1 MEDDFIQRINLLAHD
16 NCNVTVIMFIK
27 LHKLSGAR
35 IGDLLRIG
43 RNDITNEL
51 YVRIRQ
57 SKGSMPLIVK
67 LCEDFEFWN
76 NYKKGMY
83 DDIACFNSNYFYRL
97 YRRYGFTFSNG
108 SNRNVS
114 VTHSFRKQLARELYV
129 ATGDII
135 SSQSALGHKSSR
147 STEYYLN
154 GLIESQAQSNS
165 ILNPVSGQIGNIVLS
180 RRKNYTVIRLIK

>member
-1 MEDDFIQRINLLAHD
+1 MDGEFTQRINLLARD

-35 IGDLLRIG
+35 ISDLLRVG
-43 RNDITNEL
+43 RGDITNDL

-67 LCEDFEFWN
+67 LYEDFEFWN

-83 DDIACFNSNYFYRL
+83 IDISCFNSNYFYRL
-97 YRRYGFTFSNG
+97 YRRYGFTFNNG
-108 SNRNVS
+108 SNKNVS
-114 VTHSFRKQLARELYV
+114 VTHSFRKELAREMYI
-129 ATGDII
+129 ATGDIA

-154 GLIESQAQSNS
+154 GLLSNQAESKS
-165 ILNPVSGQIGNIVLS
+165 ILNPVSGQIGNLILS
-180 RRKNYTVIRLIK
+180 RRKNHTIIRLIK